1 MIELCLC
8 NGLDF
13 NFIGNI
19 ILIKQD
25 FLSTLCTHPDT
36 LKLINSS
43 FSSFWWDVVRTMTQN
58 EKDIL
63 MLSVQSDTGDI
74 LTICI

>member
-19 ILIKQD
+19 ILIKQE
-25 FLSTLCTHPDT
+25 FLTTLCTQPNA
-36 LKLINSS
+36 LKLIYSS
-43 FSSFWWDVVRTMTQN
+43 FPSFSWHVVRTMTEN

-63 MLSVQSDTGDI
+63 MLSVQSDTRDI
-74 LTICI
+74 LTICT